1 MSRRLAMKNVRTAL
15 FATAVSLLVFAGAFF
30 SALVY

>member
-1 MSRRLAMKNVRTAL
+1 MDRRLAMKNLRTAL
-15 FATAVSLLVFAGAFF
+15 IATAVSLLVFAGAFF